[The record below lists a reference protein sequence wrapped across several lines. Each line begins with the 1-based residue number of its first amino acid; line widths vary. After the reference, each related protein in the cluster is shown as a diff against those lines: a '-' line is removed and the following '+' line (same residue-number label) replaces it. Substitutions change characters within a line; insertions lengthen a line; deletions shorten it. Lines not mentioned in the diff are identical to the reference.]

1 MSELHL
7 SPREQEAIKKCPVC
21 GKVFYIPCQSLWAYK
36 KNVKRKAVNHNTL
49 YFCKYSC
56 KRKYDEQYSRAEI
69 IARKRE
75 TEKAVAERTQSKRL
89 GRPPTPEE
97 DYTEKQCAD
106 CRYCMQVKYGF
117 TDCTIYSMAINPYRP
132 ACKRYKRK
140 DPDHV

>member
-1 MSELHL
+1 MNELHL

-56 KRKYDEQYSRAEI
+56 KRKYDEQYSRDDI
-69 IARKRE
+69 KARKRE
-75 TEKAVAERTQSKRL
+75 AEKKITDRVRSKCP

-97 DYTEKQCAD
+97 DYKEKTCTE
-106 CRYCMQVKYGF
+106 CRYCMHGKYGF

-132 ACKRYKRK
+132 ACKRYRSKEIN
-140 DPDHV
+140 DV